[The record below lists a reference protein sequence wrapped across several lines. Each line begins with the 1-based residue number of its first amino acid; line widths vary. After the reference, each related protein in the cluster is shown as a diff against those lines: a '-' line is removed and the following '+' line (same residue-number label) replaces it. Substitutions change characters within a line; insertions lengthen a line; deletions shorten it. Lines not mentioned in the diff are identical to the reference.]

1 MMKCPRGSR
10 LALALLLVS
19 FLVPHAQ
26 GQPYYT
32 PLELSFIV
40 YPDGYVAV
48 DYEANVDPTRSRV
61 NVSLFGD
68 LYEYLIL
75 EDQDGLLLD
84 SSPMEGGLIID
95 TLGAI
100 SVTISYQTTDLTG
113 KAGQVWTFAVETPI
127 SSSVVLPGDATIRSL
142 SPMPLAM
149 SDLDGSFIIT
159 MPAGSLLIS
168 YTLGAADLKEHAQAV
183 ISDAEAA
190 ILEISGSG
198 VIVTEA
204 EELLQ
209 EARDAY
215 DAGLYADAEL
225 MAGQA
230 KSLALSAQEAAAEAS
245 EDIGD
250 AQTALAAAQDAGRTE
265 GLDTAADLL
274 QQAEEAYEGGDYEEA
289 SALAGAAQS
298 AAASATAPETGGFDI
313 VLLGAAALVVIAVA
327 AFFLMR
333 RKPPQPAV
341 SAVSYDLEALFA
353 DKPHLRL
360 DDKEVLRF
368 LVENGGESFAAEIRE
383 RFNVPRTSLWR
394 MIRRLQREEVV
405 EVNNIGGQSLVRIS
419 PRYASG
425 GEEG

>member
-1 MMKCPRGSR
+1 MKFPEGSR

-327 AFFLMR
+327 AIFLMR